1 MTLKSAGKF
10 AYQPFLQIAYSTFVN
25 SAEFTFSVIS
35 MRISS
40 RKNTVNLIFA
50 VSALLLVTACFCR
63 SDRDFGLAN
72 DANTTQ
78 TNTAAVEPSP
88 AAPDRKTALAKKP
101 DKGDFIVEHL
111 EVSTPRYQEI
121 DRQVQDEKLLIKAAE
136 KLNRSLI
143 LPHDIVL
150 RTKDCKETNAFYD
163 SRDQSVTM
171 CYELMEHFY
180 STFRSAG
187 NGDKAAYGKMFDAV
201 KFVFLHEIGHA
212 LIDAYKLPV
221 AGHEEDAADR
231 CAAYINLTELGN
243 DGVRSVMAAAEAFQ
257 IESKQRTG
265 KPNMADE
272 HLLQEQRF
280 YNSLCMIYGSN
291 PEKYANIV
299 SEGYLPKERAVRCPG
314 EYQRSVD
321 SWVSLL
327 EPWRKG

>member
-1 MTLKSAGKF
+1 MT
-10 AYQPFLQIAYSTFVN
+10 I
-25 SAEFTFSVIS
+25 
-35 MRISS
+35 
-40 RKNTVNLIFA
+40 RKNTVNLVLA
-50 VSALLLVTACFCR
+50 ATALLLVTACFCR
-63 SDRDFGLAN
+63 SDKDFGFGN
-72 DANTTQ
+72 ESNSPV
-78 TNTAAVEPSP
+78 TNTAAAEPSP
-88 AAPDRKTALAKKP
+88 ASADKKTATGKKP
-101 DKGDFIVEHL
+101 DKGDFVVEHM
-111 EVSTPRYQEI
+111 EVSTPRYREI
-121 DRQVQDEKLLIKAAE
+121 DKQVRDEKILIKAAE

-171 CYELMEHFY
+171 CYELMEDFY

-187 NGDKAAYGKMFDAV
+187 NADKEAYAKMFDAV

-221 AGHEEDAADR
+221 AGHEEDAADK

-257 IESKQRTG
+257 IESKQRSG

-280 YNSLCMIYGSN
+280 YNSICMIYGSN
-291 PEKYANIV
+291 PSKYENIV
-299 SEGYLPKERAVRCPG
+299 TEGFLPKERAARCPG
-314 EYQRSVD
+314 EFQRSVD

-327 EPWRKG
+327 DPWRK